1 MNAKRLLTGVMLFVA
16 TFLFAA
22 TTWAQTP
29 EIQEIIAG
37 IEGVYTMTWDGALDG
52 DGWDEMGAAGSIDA
66 VEIRGIPGTDSV
78 TIKNF
83 YMEGITVKA
92 GFKSTSMLSIPRQKV
107 SDELLTS
114 YDNSCKFDAIGG
126 ANYFDYDLWRYRATQ
141 DLDDGLIDSDN
152 GQIKFARGLSWMVIC
167 QYADKGMETPTRAYQ
182 NVKLT
187 YQSPLPSV
195 EPVRGDVNGDGI
207 VDVGDVN
214 LVINI
219 MLGKE

>member
-1 MNAKRLLTGVMLFVA
+1 MLFVA

-52 DGWDEMGAAGSIDA
+52 DEWDEMGAAGSIDA

-83 YMEGITVKA
+83 YMEGIIVKA
-92 GFKSTSMLSIPRQKV
+92 GFKSTSMLNIPLQKV

-114 YDNSCKFDAIGG
+114 YDNNCQFDAIGD
-126 ANYFDYDLWRYRATQ
+126 ADYFDYNLWRYRATGG
-141 DLDDGLIDSDN
+141 LDGYIDS
-152 GQIKFARGLSWMVIC
+152 GKIKFATNSHIMVIC

-182 NVKLT
+182 NVTLT

-195 EPVRGDVNGDGI
+195 EPVRGDVNSDGI

-214 LVINI
+214 VVINI